1 MGYIDCDTHVIEPAQ
16 TWDYFDPDE
25 RQFRPRIDDGYWTVE
40 DHVVQWPGPMM
51 RQWNGPVFP
60 GCDLV
65 DIGARLR
72 YMDDFGV
79 DVQMLYTSWWLLYPA
94 WSPATEAALHRSYNR
109 WVAER
114 TAESG
119 GRLRWAVMA
128 PVRTMERAME
138 ELEFG
143 KEHGAASVFLL
154 GQNHGMSLA
163 DPSMVP
169 LYEKAQDL
177 DLRDHRARRER
188 PARRV
193 SRPRQRHAQRA
204 DGPRGRVLRR
214 PVGRTHE
221 TLPAPAL
228 GVRGRQRELGAVR
241 AAGDVPGRRHR
252 RLPELQGLARGRDG
266 SARGRAALRRRADR
280 RQPSR
285 GPRPVGSRP
294 SGVRHR
300 LRAPGH
306 RLGPRRDAR
315 HHQPSRHRCRR
326 SRATWSTRTAGACS
340 ASTLRSSRR
349 PSRPPSRCRASASPS
364 VCRDRED
371 VVHHGDDDRARQR
384 VGDRRAR
391 PRRSRRRHARATS
404 VASPISSRRTANECS
419 RSRSTSPTGPRC
431 STRWRARTVTS
442 VGSMSS

>member
-143 KEHGAASVFLL
+143 KAHGAASVFLL

-177 DLRDHRARRER
+177 DLAITVHVGNDLRARVAT
-188 PARRV
+188 PAT
-193 SRPRQRHAQRA
+193 P
-204 DGPRGRVLRR
+204 
-214 PVGRTHE
+214 
-221 TLPAPAL
+221 
-228 GVRGRQRELGAVR
+228 
-241 AAGDVPGRRHR
+241 
-252 RLPELQGLARGRDG
+252 
-266 SARGRAALRRRADR
+266 
-280 RQPSR
+280 
-285 GPRPVGSRP
+285 
-294 SGVRHR
+294 
-300 LRAPGH
+300 
-306 RLGPRRDAR
+306 
-315 HHQPSRHRCRR
+315 C
-326 SRATWSTRTAGACS
+326 TAG
-340 ASTLRSSRR
+340 
-349 PSRPPSRCRASASPS
+349 
-364 VCRDRED
+364 
-371 VVHHGDDDRARQR
+371 
-384 VGDRRAR
+384 
-391 PRRSRRRHARATS
+391 
-404 VASPISSRRTANECS
+404 
-419 RSRSTSPTGPRC
+419 
-431 STRWRARTVTS
+431 
-442 VGSMSS
+442 